1 MFAGYI
7 TRLRDNYLA
16 LVLVAWELAP
26 HHYPDKKTW
35 WLPSHPLLEEVL
47 AVAYIKVPPR
57 SSCTPAQ
64 RPCSFHLLPFVNM
77 ILV

>member
-7 TRLRDNYLA
+7 TRLGDNYPAPL
-16 LVLVAWELAP
+16 LVTWELAP
-26 HHYPDKKTW
+26 QQYLDKKTW

-57 SSCTPAQ
+57 SPHAPAQ
-64 RPCSFHLLPFVNM
+64 RPCSFHLLPFVSV
-77 ILV
+77 ILA